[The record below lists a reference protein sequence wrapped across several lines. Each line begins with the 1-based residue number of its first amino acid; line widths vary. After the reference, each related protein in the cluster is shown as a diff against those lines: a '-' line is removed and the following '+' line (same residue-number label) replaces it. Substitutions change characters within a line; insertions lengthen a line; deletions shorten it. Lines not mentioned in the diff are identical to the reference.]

1 MQKLG
6 FAFRYQQTCEHV
18 LQKSLLEGN
27 LLIVWILWI
36 QGKCIDMPPQSAPE
50 DYVKLF
56 TDGACSG
63 NPGPGGWAF
72 IMEHPASGRR
82 VEHAGAEQHTTN
94 NRMEIISALRGL
106 TTLKRSCRV
115 EIVTDSQYLAKG
127 IMEWL
132 PGWRANGYK
141 RREGKQLKPLQ
152 NEDLWRAVDEQLGRH
167 EIKVTHVKGHA
178 GHPENERCDQL
189 AVSAYK
195 RLMAGSLGPGQ
206 SEPWGEKSASRSPVN
221 NQSYPPP
228 APTVSK
234 PAAENRPSNL
244 PQVEPEQND
253 YPTEFQPSEPDASS
267 ATRTAKPRAARP
279 KPAPRR
285 PVPKLLPEENPLV
298 LEALQAPKSAS
309 AKPKAKPST
318 KPAARKPKAAKPA
331 PANEM
336 PLRWDPDDEAV

>member
-1 MQKLG
+1 
-6 FAFRYQQTCEHV
+6 
-18 LQKSLLEGN
+18 

-36 QGKCIDMPPQSAPE
+36 QGKWIDMPPQSAPE

-115 EIVTDSQYLAKG
+115 EIITDSQYLAKG

-178 GHPENERCDQL
+178 GHPENERCDKL

-195 RLMAGSLGPGQ
+195 RLMTGSLGPGQ

-221 NQSYPPP
+221 NQAYAPP
-228 APTVSK
+228 APTASN
-234 PAAENRPSNL
+234 PAAEFTPAQL
-244 PQVEPEQND
+244 PQVEPEQNL
-253 YPTEFQPSEPDASS
+253 YPTDFDPPEPVTSL
-267 ATRTAKPRAARP
+267 ATPAAKPKSARS

-285 PVPKLLPEENPLV
+285 PVAKLAPEVPPLV
-298 LEALQAPKSAS
+298 LEAPQPPKTATVR
-309 AKPKAKPST
+309 PKAKPST
-318 KPAARKPKAAKPA
+318 KPTARKPKAAKSA

-336 PLRWDPDDEAV
+336 PLRWDPDDEVV